1 MAKRT
6 RRMKEPE
13 FYYYSKDQVLRALKS
28 ATKKVKEESTLVY
41 LRKLG
46 FTEVPL
52 EEIQDRLTKVRRSL
66 SDEIL
71 NARELS

>member
-13 FYYYSKDQVLRALKS
+13 FHYFSKEQALRLLKS
-28 ATKKVKEESTLVY
+28 TTKRIKEEGTLIY
-41 LRKLG
+41 LKKLG

-52 EEIQDRLTKVRRSL
+52 EEVQDRLTKIRRPL
-66 SDEIL
+66 SDEIVTV
-71 NARELS
+71 REVS